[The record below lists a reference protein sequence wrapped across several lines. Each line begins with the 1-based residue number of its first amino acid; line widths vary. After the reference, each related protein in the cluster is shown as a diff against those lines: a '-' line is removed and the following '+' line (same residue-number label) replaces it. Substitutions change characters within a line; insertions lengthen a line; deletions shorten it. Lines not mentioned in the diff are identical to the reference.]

1 MGVVKN
7 LMVRAGA
14 DFSSITKQAN
24 KAKASM
30 SGMQTSVSKSCS
42 KMTAAVSGLN
52 KVMGLLGVG
61 LSVTAIVALAKSAKE
76 AYDEQTE
83 ASAKLTQVMKNTMSA
98 RADEIKSIED
108 LIDAQERLG
117 VVKGDVQTEAAQ
129 ELGTYLTLSSSLKTL
144 IPVLNDMVAQQY
156 GIGASA
162 ESAVS
167 IATMMG
173 KVMNGQT
180 SALSRYGYT
189 FTEAQEA
196 ILKYGTEAQRAA
208 TLAEVVE
215 ESVGGMNAALAATPN
230 GRLQQ
235 VSNTLGK
242 IKENF
247 GQAVSNIAVLFI
259 PALNTVCNILA
270 SLATLANKVAQTLA
284 NVFGGGASS
293 AATAVSYTGA
303 ATSAMEDLTD
313 STEAAGA
320 AASKLGTAGFDTL
333 QKLSGTSSGSGAAD
347 TAGTD
352 IGSVGGITETAAG
365 ADEAGESIGW
375 LEQRLATLK
384 EKFSII
390 DTSNLEASLDR
401 LKEAAAP
408 LTEGL
413 FSGLSWAMDNILV
426 PLASWT
432 IEDALPAFLDMLADS
447 ASALSPA
454 LDALGSAAQPL
465 VQDVFSGIKWA
476 YDNIFIPF
484 GTWVGSELAPAFLNV
499 LAEAAGVLS
508 TTLDVLKPL
517 GLWLWESFLEPIAT
531 WTGGVIVD
539 ILNGLAEALGKVGD
553 WISNNKELVQGMTV
567 IVAAFFAA
575 WELTSLMEFIINAGS
590 LPGIIAKVTSALA
603 ACTVAKIADKVAT
616 AEICALYI
624 KDWAVALASNVAAI
638 AKDVAA
644 WIALR
649 AEWIAAKASLVAAT
663 VAQAA
668 HTAAE
673 WAGTAATT
681 ALGVAM
687 NVLCSPIT
695 LVIAAIAALV
705 AGIVLLVKNWDTV
718 KEVASKVWAE
728 IKKVWGEAGSW
739 FAGVTDTVK
748 SAWNSGMDNLK
759 QWGSDAWA
767 SIKEVWSAAGS
778 WFKANVTT
786 PISDG
791 FKGFANGIISFF
803 EGVVNTGISGINK
816 LIGAINKVSFDVP
829 DWVPVIGGKTFGFSL
844 REVSK
849 VSLPR
854 LATGA
859 VIPPNNEF
867 AAILGDQTSGMNIET
882 PENLLRE
889 IFREELSMSRLLDIL
904 DDILDAIMSGKTL
917 KMGND
922 VIGKLSRKYADS
934 YARATG
940 N

>member
-14 DFSSITKQAN
+14 NFSAITKQAN

-61 LSVTAIVALAKSAKE
+61 LSVTAIVAMAKSAKE

-129 ELGTYLTLSSSLKTL
+129 ELGTYLTLSSSLKML

-259 PALNTVCNILA
+259 PALNTVCSILA
-270 SLATLANKVAQTLA
+270 NLATLANKVAQTLA

-432 IEDALPAFLDMLADS
+432 IEDALPVFLDTLAGATDVLS
-447 ASALSPA
+447 AALEALQPFVSWLWENFLQPVAAWTGDLFVSALSEISDLLHDLA
-454 LDALGSAAQPL
+454 DLI
-465 VQDVFSGIKWA
+465 SG
-476 YDNIFIPF
+476 DTTF
-484 GTWVGSELAPAFLNV
+484 G
-499 LAEAAGVLS
+499 
-508 TTLDVLKPL
+508 
-517 GLWLWESFLEPIAT
+517 
-531 WTGGVIVD
+531 
-539 ILNGLAEALGKVGD
+539 
-553 WISNNKELVQGMTV
+553 
-567 IVAAFFAA
+567 
-575 WELTSLMEFIINAGS
+575 EFIADLS
-590 LPGIIAKVTSALA
+590 PAQTALLGIA
-603 ACTVAKIADKVAT
+603 
-616 AEICALYI
+616 
-624 KDWAVALASNVAAI
+624 
-638 AKDVAA
+638 
-644 WIALR
+644 
-649 AEWIAAKASLVAAT
+649 
-663 VAQAA
+663 
-668 HTAAE
+668 
-673 WAGTAATT
+673 T
-681 ALGVAM
+681 ALGAIKLAALGMTGFEAITTFISTVKNLSATSLIGKLAEVILLTASGAGTLSEAMSAVFGPGSIIAGIAAVIGGAVLAITNFVSMLKEGFSWVKEALMLVGIAIAAVGAIILGAPALVAG
-687 NVLCSPIT
+687 
-695 LVIAAIAALV
+695 VIAAIVAAVATLV
-705 AGIVLLVKNWDTV
+705 VVI
-718 KEVASKVWAE
+718 KEHWTE
-728 IKKVWGEAGSW
+728 IKEFFANLWETIKTIFSSAWEAIKGFFSGAWENIKSVWGAAGSW
-739 FAGVTDTVK
+739 FSGVTDTVK